1 MNFFLKFLACFCC
14 VLIVYLLDK
23 IIEAEN
29 MKYYI
34 KKLNKIVENRVNSS
48 RRSIRSS
55 KDSSKDNSNENELLN
70 APYITTK
77 DLKEQMTDLYLI
89 NFTGF
94 ICLLLKGLA
103 LFMTI
108 NLVM

>member
-14 VLIVYLLDK
+14 VLIVYQLDK

-48 RRSIRSS
+48 KGNRS
-55 KDSSKDNSNENELLN
+55 KDSNENSSNENELLN
-70 APYITTK
+70 APYITIK

-89 NFTGF
+89 NFTGLF
-94 ICLLLKGLA
+94 CLLLKGVA
-103 LFMTI
+103 LFITI
-108 NLVM
+108 NLIV

>member
-14 VLIVYLLDK
+14 VLIVYQLDK

-48 RRSIRSS
+48 RGNRS
-55 KDSSKDNSNENELLN
+55 KDSSENSSNENELLN
-70 APYITTK
+70 APYITIK

-89 NFTGF
+89 NFTGLF
-94 ICLLLKGLA
+94 CLLLKGVA
-103 LFMTI
+103 LFITI
-108 NLVM
+108 NLVV